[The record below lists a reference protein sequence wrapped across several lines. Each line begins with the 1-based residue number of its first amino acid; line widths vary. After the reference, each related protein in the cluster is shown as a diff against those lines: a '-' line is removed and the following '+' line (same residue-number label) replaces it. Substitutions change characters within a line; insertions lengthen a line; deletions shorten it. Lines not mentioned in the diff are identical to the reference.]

1 MNNSKVLDRIQIIWD
16 IKNIDEPTKS
26 SIAEYIDH
34 GFGKIDSYLKTVLS
48 KTDASIKFKIH
59 LEKKGVDDFIWGFHF
74 NFPGVLEDFSVKID
88 ENTPEKGIIQAVSEL
103 FEKAKNALQ
112 KKVEKLHDK
121 PYDKD

>member
-1 MNNSKVLDRIQIIWD
+1 
-16 IKNIDEPTKS
+16 
-26 SIAEYIDH
+26 
-34 GFGKIDSYLKTVLS
+34 
-48 KTDASIKFKIH
+48 
-59 LEKKGVDDFIWGFHF
+59 
-74 NFPGVLEDFSVKID
+74 LEDFSVKID